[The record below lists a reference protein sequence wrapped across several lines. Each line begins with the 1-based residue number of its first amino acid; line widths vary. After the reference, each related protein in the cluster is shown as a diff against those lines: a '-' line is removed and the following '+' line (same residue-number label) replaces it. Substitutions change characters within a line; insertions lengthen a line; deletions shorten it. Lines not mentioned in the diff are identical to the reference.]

1 MISQTITAL
10 AGSKFSDE
18 VWKKSKI
25 LSSNRSI
32 YGEKFEDENFERKH
46 DQKFLL
52 SMANA
57 GPGTN
62 GSQFFITTALTSH
75 LDGKHVVFGRVIAG
89 KGIVRAIE
97 NLEKGS
103 DDKPLLPVVI
113 EDCGE
118 LSPDEPLTTGDEQ
131 AGDAQDKFE
140 DYPED
145 MEQQEGVDHVAI
157 GQELKTIAN
166 SAFKSGNL
174 EGALDKY
181 QKALRY
187 CAEASND
194 EDSVEKKEAVKSL
207 KISLYSN
214 SALIQWKLQKFDEAV
229 TSASKA
235 LDIEGIADADRAKAL
250 YRRGV
255 AYSSLKRWELASADL
270 SAAAKLAPSDSA
282 IVQQQTLVKKQVDAS
297 IKAQRAAYQR
307 MFK

>member
-1 MISQTITAL
+1 M
-10 AGSKFSDE
+10 
-18 VWKKSKI
+18 
-25 LSSNRSI
+25 SNRSI

-118 LSPDEPLTTGDEQ
+118 LGHDESLTTGDEKG
-131 AGDAQDKFE
+131 GDAQDKYE

-157 GQELKTIAN
+157 GQELKSIAN
-166 SAFKSGNL
+166 NAFKSGDL
-174 EGALDKY
+174 KSALDKY

-194 EDSVEKKEAVKSL
+194 EDNAEKKESINSL

-214 SALIQWKLQKFDEAV
+214 SALIQSKLQQFNEAV
-229 TSASKA
+229 SSASKA

-255 AYSSLKRWELASADL
+255 AYSSLKRWELASTDL
-270 SAAAKLAPSDSA
+270 NTAAKLAPSDPA
-282 IVQQQTLVKKQVDAS
+282 IVQQQALVKKQVDAS
-297 IKAQRAAYQR
+297 IQAQRAAYQR